1 MTRVVWLR
9 RVGDARMRLCAEGH
23 AGAGAYGEDIV
34 CAAVS
39 TAMEMLESNLLVF
52 GCRRGGRKGPGLFAV
67 DGEGYTAYKLMDATA
82 SFLRALAYQYPE
94 NLSFTEKIWEKGD
107 TGGENDIEA
116 GL

>member
-94 NLSFTEKIWEKGD
+94 NLRFTEKIWEKGD
-107 TGGENDIEA
+107 TWGENDIEA

>member
-34 CAAVS
+34 CAAIS

-52 GCRRGGRKGPGLFAV
+52 GCRCGGRKGPGLFAV
-67 DGEGYTAYKLMDATA
+67 DGEGYTVQADGRDGQ
-82 SFLRALAYQYPE
+82 F
-94 NLSFTEKIWEKGD
+94 F
-107 TGGENDIEA
+107 A
-116 GL
+116 GAGVPVP